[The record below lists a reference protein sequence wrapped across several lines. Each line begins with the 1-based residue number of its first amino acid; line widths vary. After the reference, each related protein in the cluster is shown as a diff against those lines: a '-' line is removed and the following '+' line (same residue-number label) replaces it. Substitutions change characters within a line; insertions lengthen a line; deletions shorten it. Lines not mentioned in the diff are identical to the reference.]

1 MINLK
6 KKVIRIF
13 SLVTVFPIMLICIF
27 GLYATSVMTVY
38 GNYSSVGWQQSNTIY
53 SNVTLTASSPN
64 EGQTS
69 VNADTSITLKFSG
82 SISFKSSQLETQTY
96 LIDSSNRKIDIDIKT
111 SDSDKLVITPKT
123 KLNENTSYKL
133 YVYNL
138 KDNKGFILK
147 SFCVSFTTGNDNNSR
162 FIDVDSSHWAYN
174 AIIELNNRGI
184 ITGYSDK
191 SFKPNESVTRSQFA
205 SMLTKAL
212 NLSTTSTNQTFED
225 IPVTNW
231 DYKAVEAAKIYLTG
245 YKSET
250 GKMYFYGSK
259 SSVREDMAVALVKAL
274 GLSVVSNDSN
284 LKRTFTD
291 YDSISK
297 NLRSYVY
304 TAYANNI
311 MVGSNGKFNAQGSL
325 TRAEAASLLLKIVER
340 FEKVPVDDSNKIDKV
355 VVGDSDSES
364 NDATL
369 SSLKYNGIS
378 VEGFEK
384 DINIYNVVLPENTQN
399 VPKVTAKT
407 SDSEATVSIT
417 QPATLPGNATVV
429 VMAENRKATMTYK
442 IYFQVKSSNDA
453 KLKSLKYMG
462 TTINNFDYDI
472 TYYKVKLR
480 EKDSI
485 PIVTAAAK
493 DANAK
498 VTVTQ
503 ATNIPGTA
511 KVVVTAEDKSTT
523 LTYKIYFFI
532 ED

>member
-6 KKVIRIF
+6 KKAIKIF

-27 GLYATSVMTVY
+27 GVYAASVMTVY
-38 GNYSSVGWQQSNTIY
+38 GNYYNMGWQQSKPIY
-53 SNVTLTASSPN
+53 SNVALTASSPN
-64 EGQTS
+64 EGQSS
-69 VNADTSITLKFSG
+69 VNTDTSITLKFSG
-82 SISFKSSQLETQTY
+82 SISYRSSQQETQIY
-96 LIDSSNRKIDIDIKT
+96 LIDSSNRKINIDIKT
-111 SDSDKLVITPKT
+111 SDSDKLVIKPKN

-138 KDNKGFILK
+138 KDNKGAIIE
-147 SFCVSFTTGNDNNSR
+147 SFCMSFTTGNDNDSR
-162 FIDVDSSHWAYN
+162 FTDVDGKHWAYN

-184 ITGYSDK
+184 ISGYSDK

-245 YKSET
+245 YKSEN

-274 GLSVVSNDSN
+274 GLSVVSNDN
-284 LKRTFTD
+284 VLKRTFSD

-340 FEKVPVDDSNKIDKV
+340 YEKVAVDDSNKTDKV
-355 VVGDSDSES
+355 VVGDSDGVS

-369 SSLKYNGIS
+369 STLKYNDIS
-378 VEGFEK
+378 VQGFQK
-384 DINIYNVVLPENTQN
+384 NVSVYNVVLPEGTETI
-399 VPKVTAKT
+399 PKVTAKT
-407 SDSEATVSIT
+407 SDSEAKVIIT
-417 QPATLPGNATVV
+417 QPDKLTGNATVV
-429 VMAENRKATMTYK
+429 VIAEDGRTTMTYK
-442 IYFQVKSSNDA
+442 IYFQVKTSNDA
-453 KLKSLKYMG
+453 KLKKLKYMG
-462 TTINNFDYDI
+462 KTIDNFDADT
-472 TYYKVKLR
+472 TYYRVKLQA
-480 EKDSI
+480 KDSI
-485 PIVTAAAK
+485 PIVTAAAV

-498 VTVTQ
+498 VEITQ
-503 ATNIPGTA
+503 AANIPGTA
-511 KVVVTAEDKSTT
+511 KVVVTAEDNKTT
-523 LTYKIYFFI
+523 LTYKIYFYI

>member
-6 KKVIRIF
+6 RKAIKIF

-27 GLYATSVMTVY
+27 GVYAASVMTVY
-38 GNYSSVGWQQSNTIY
+38 GNYYNMGWQQSKTTY
-53 SNVTLTASSPN
+53 SNVTLAASFP
-64 EGQTS
+64 EDGQKS
-69 VNADTSITLKFSG
+69 VATDTSISLKFSG
-82 SISFKSSQLETQTY
+82 DISYKSSQMETQICLYNSLNKT
-96 LIDSSNRKIDIDIKT
+96 IDTEIKT
-111 SDSDKLVITPKT
+111 NGNNRLVITPKNN
-123 KLNENTSYKL
+123 LNENTTFKL
-133 YVYNL
+133 YVCNL
-138 KDNKGFILK
+138 KDNKGLTIKPFWLTFVTSSK
-147 SFCVSFTTGNDNNSR
+147 ENSR
-162 FIDVDSSHWAYN
+162 FTDVESNHWAYN

-184 ITGYSDK
+184 ISGYSDK

-245 YKSET
+245 YKSEN

-274 GLSVVSNDSN
+274 GLSVVSNDSA

-291 YDSISK
+291 YDSISN

-340 FEKVPVDDSNKIDKV
+340 YEKVAVDDSNKIDKV
-355 VVGDSDSES
+355 VVGDSDGES

-369 SSLKYNGIS
+369 STLKYNDNNVQGFQTNVS
-378 VEGFEK
+378 V
-384 DINIYNVVLPENTQN
+384 YNVVLPEGTETI
-399 VPKVTAKT
+399 PKVTAKT
-407 SDSEATVSIT
+407 SDSAAKVFIT
-417 QPATLPGNATVV
+417 QPDKLPGNATVV
-429 VMAENRKATMTYK
+429 VVAENGRTTMTYK

-453 KLKSLKYMG
+453 KLKSLSYMG
-462 TTINNFDYDI
+462 KTIDNFDEDI

-480 EKDSI
+480 AKDSI

-493 DANAK
+493 DDNAK
-498 VTVTQ
+498 VDITQ
-503 ATNIPGTA
+503 AANIPGTA
-511 KVVVTAEDKSTT
+511 KVVVTAEDKKTM
-523 LTYKIYFFI
+523 LTYKIYFYN
-532 ED
+532 D

>member
-6 KKVIRIF
+6 KKAIKIF

-27 GLYATSVMTVY
+27 GVYAASVMNVY
-38 GNYSSVGWQQSNTIY
+38 GNYYNMGWQQSNPIY
-53 SNVTLTASSPN
+53 SNVALTASSPN

-69 VNADTSITLKFSG
+69 VNTDTSITLKFSG
-82 SISFKSSQLETQTY
+82 SISYKSSQLETQIY
-96 LIDSSNRKIDIDIKT
+96 LTDNSNRKINIDIKT
-111 SDSDKLVITPKT
+111 SDSDKLVIKPKT

-147 SFCVSFTTGNDNNSR
+147 SVCVSFTTGNANNSR
-162 FIDVDSSHWAYN
+162 FTDVESSHWAYN

-184 ITGYSDK
+184 ISGYSDK

-212 NLSTTSTNQTFED
+212 NLSTSSTKQTFED
-225 IPVTNW
+225 IPVKNW

-245 YKSET
+245 YKAEN
-250 GKMYFYGSK
+250 GRMYFYGSK

-340 FEKVPVDDSNKIDKV
+340 TEKIAVDDSKQLDKV
-355 VVGDSDSES
+355 VVSDSDNKI

-369 SSLKYNGIS
+369 SSLKYN
-378 VEGFEK
+378 
-384 DINIYNVVLPENTQN
+384 DIKVQDFKKNVSIYNVVLPEGTRTIPN
-399 VPKVTAKT
+399 VTAKT
-407 SDSEATVSIT
+407 SDSEAKILIT
-417 QPATLPGNATVV
+417 QPVKLPGNATVV
-429 VMAENRKATMTYK
+429 VIAEDGRTTMTYK
-442 IYFQVKSSNDA
+442 IYFQVKASNDT

-462 TTINNFDYDI
+462 KTIDNFDADI
-472 TYYKVKLR
+472 TYYRVKLR
-480 EKDSI
+480 AKDSI
-485 PIVTAAAK
+485 PIVTASAKDSAAK
-493 DANAK
+493 VAI
-498 VTVTQ
+498 TQ

-511 KVVVTAEDKSTT
+511 KVVVTAEDKKAT
-523 LTYKIYFFI
+523 LTYEIYFYN
-532 ED
+532 D